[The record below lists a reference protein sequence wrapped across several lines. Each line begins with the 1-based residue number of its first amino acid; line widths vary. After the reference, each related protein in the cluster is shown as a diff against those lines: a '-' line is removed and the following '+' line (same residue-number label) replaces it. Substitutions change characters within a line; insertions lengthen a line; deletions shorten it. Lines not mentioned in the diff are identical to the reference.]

1 MARVT
6 RRDAVAIALVALL
19 CGFASVVPPF
29 NLIHG
34 WSIDGLTALRWEAF
48 GPRRDPA
55 SSPVVVVA
63 IDEETYQT
71 SPFKGSPTITWT
83 TEAGRVL
90 SAVIDGGAKVVGFD
104 IVFPTSIEQSEIPFG
119 DDLLGARMRG
129 FDRAFLRSLAKGAA
143 AGKVV
148 LGEQLDGDGPSAGQR
163 VAVGYSKNIRAL
175 NVVTDPDEV
184 IRKVPLIFSADG
196 KHVPAMAL
204 ELASRALGAE
214 PIIAPDQSVTL
225 AGYRVP
231 GLTPNTLTLN
241 FEGGGDGIPTF
252 SFADLRACVE
262 RNDTDF
268 FQREFAG
275 KIVIFGTVLNSDDRK
290 LTSKHLVNGPDGAQ
304 APRCALPRATIARGQ
319 FTRSTI
325 AGVYVH
331 ATAVDNLITRDAVVE
346 PGTAW
351 VAIIAVAFAVL
362 ASLAARMLGP
372 GAAFAVYIGLAAI
385 WTSIATLVFTRS
397 LALPL
402 SEPFLAGLVAMI
414 AIVAYRLVVTDKG
427 ERLLRSS
434 FALYLAP
441 AVIERMLASRKLPE
455 LGGETRDVTVFFSD
469 LVGFSSIAENMTP
482 AELVAFMNEYLSAM
496 TDIIEANGGYVD
508 KYIGDSIVAMFGAPA
523 EDSDHAGNAARAA
536 LGCRARLVELN
547 RSSVAFQGHEVA
559 QRMGLNSGAAL
570 VGNIGSRRR
579 FNYTVMSDAVNVASR
594 IEGANK
600 FYGTTIAA
608 SETTVALTGAAFA
621 WRELDAIRVQGRS
634 TPVKIYELLAEA
646 GKETP
651 RQAEVADIYAQ
662 GLANW
667 RRREFGAAAEAF
679 AKVADVDK
687 PSAMFLGRAKT
698 LASDPPGLDWEAVS
712 TLDAK

>member
-1 MARVT
+1 MIRVT
-6 RRDAVAIALVALL
+6 KRDAIVVILVAVVCGVVAI
-19 CGFASVVPPF
+19 VPPF
-29 NLIHG
+29 DLIHG
-34 WSIDGLTALRWEAF
+34 WSIDVLTALRWEVF

-71 SPFKGSPTITWT
+71 PPFKGSPTGTWT
-83 TEAGRVL
+83 TEVGRVL
-90 SAVIDGGAKVVGFD
+90 SAVVDGGAKVVGFD

-143 AGKVV
+143 AGKVI
-148 LGEQLDGDGPSAGQR
+148 LGEQLDGDGPSPGQR
-163 VAVGYSKNIRAL
+163 AAVGYQNNIRAL

-184 IRKVPLIFSADG
+184 IRKVPLMFPADG
-196 KHVPAMAL
+196 KQVPAMAL

-214 PIIAPDQSVTL
+214 PMIAPDHSVTL
-225 AGYRVP
+225 AGYRIP
-231 GLTPNTLTLN
+231 GVTPNTLTLN

-262 RNDTDF
+262 RNNVDF

-290 LTSKHLVNGPDGAQ
+290 LTSKRFANGLDGAQ
-304 APRCALPRATIARGQ
+304 APRCALPRAAAARGQ
-319 FTRSTI
+319 FKRSTI

-331 ATAVDNLITRDAVVE
+331 ATAVDNLIARDAIVE
-346 PGTAW
+346 PGTPS
-351 VAIIAVAFAVL
+351 VAIIAVVFAVL
-362 ASLAARMLGP
+362 ASFAARMLGP
-372 GAAFAVYIGLAAI
+372 GAAFAVYIGLVAI

-402 SEPFLAGLVAMI
+402 SEPFLAGLVSMI

-441 AVIERMLASRKLPE
+441 AVIERMLASRKLPV

-536 LGCRARLVELN
+536 LGCRARLDELN

-608 SETTVALTGAAFA
+608 SEMTVALTGAAFG

-651 RQAEVADIYAQ
+651 RQAEVAKTYAQ
-662 GLANW
+662 GLVHW
-667 RRREFGAAAEAF
+667 RGREFEAAAEVF
-679 AKVADVDK
+679 ARVADVDK
-687 PSAMFLGRAKT
+687 PSAIFLGRAKA
-698 LASDPPGLDWEAVS
+698 LVNNPPGPDWEPVS